1 MHAKL
6 LQLCLTLCNPMSYSL
21 PGSSVHGI
29 LQARIL
35 EGVTISFSRDLHYS
49 RIKPMPLVSP
59 PLAGRFFF
67 ASATWE
73 AQHQYYTTLL
83 KIKEIEKKEMFPGSR
98 KSILTPCI
106 QLCPGNPSQCNKAR
120 KIHNKRHKD
129 QKEQV
134 KLPIFTDNKIV

>member
-6 LQLCLTLCNPMSYSL
+6 LQLCLTLRNPMSYSL

-59 PLAGRFFF
+59 PLAGSFFF
-67 ASATWE
+67 LLVPLGK
-73 AQHQYYTTLL
+73 HNINIIPLL
-83 KIKEIEKKEMFPGSR
+83 KINEIEKKEMFPGSR